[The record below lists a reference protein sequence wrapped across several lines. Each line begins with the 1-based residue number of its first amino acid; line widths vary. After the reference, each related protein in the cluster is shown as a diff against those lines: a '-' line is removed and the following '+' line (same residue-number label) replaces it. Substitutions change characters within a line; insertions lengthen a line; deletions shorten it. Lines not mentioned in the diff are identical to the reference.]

1 MEENNHLT
9 AVSPPRGQSAGCFCT
24 AGMVKRQ
31 LRSWQGSS
39 TAGARSC
46 FKFFPA
52 AATCPPVQAAAQP
65 GQQGQGWPRERCLLH
80 CSGFHVPLWQQPAR
94 NPCKRLVPEQRL
106 ETRGTSAPCRSLKL
120 WLTTPGIRAEGGSW
134 LKVRIHRQ
142 IRTGFHKK
150 TQHGYDWKEKKPS
163 HTRVKHCKSAA
174 LKKAAMHLCEDASLI
189 FPRHR
194 VTLSFAQ
201 LLSTPPSC
209 IRLQEWKPPSN
220 TQGYHWKHLSTLFSA
235 TFSAHRGEDSDSN
248 LTTREVES
256 ITPKQPWKVHY
267 GIVLRL
273 LKKEP
278 SEANLKPAA
287 VTNTLPCVFFKSTW
301 TASLSLTLLK
311 ITCIWVTCCLCL
323 F

>member
-1 MEENNHLT
+1 M
-9 AVSPPRGQSAGCFCT
+9 
-24 AGMVKRQ
+24 
-31 LRSWQGSS
+31 
-39 TAGARSC
+39 
-46 FKFFPA
+46 
-52 AATCPPVQAAAQP
+52 
-65 GQQGQGWPRERCLLH
+65 H

-120 WLTTPGIRAEGGSW
+120 WLTTSGIRAEGGSW
-134 LKVRIHRQ
+134 LKVRIRRQ

-150 TQHGYDWKEKKPS
+150 TQHGYDWKEKKTS

-220 TQGYHWKHLSTLFSA
+220 TQGYH
-235 TFSAHRGEDSDSN
+235 
-248 LTTREVES
+248 
-256 ITPKQPWKVHY
+256 
-267 GIVLRL
+267 
-273 LKKEP
+273 
-278 SEANLKPAA
+278 
-287 VTNTLPCVFFKSTW
+287 
-301 TASLSLTLLK
+301 
-311 ITCIWVTCCLCL
+311 
-323 F
+323 